1 MRYNFYDSS
10 FYSGALVWFKV
21 GIIKD
26 ALLLC
31 LSSIYM
37 YFIYLGIIKMHIK
50 ETEVFL
56 FMIIVL

>member
-1 MRYNFYDSS
+1 MRYNFYDNS

-21 GIIKD
+21 GIIND

-31 LSSIYM
+31 LWSIYM

-50 ETEVFL
+50 EIEVFL

>member
-1 MRYNFYDSS
+1 MRYNFYDNS

-26 ALLLC
+26 ALQLC
-31 LSSIYM
+31 LWSIYM
-37 YFIYLGIIKMHIK
+37 YFIYPGIIKMNIK
-50 ETEVFL
+50 EIEVFL